1 LLPHLYI
8 KYFYYYR
15 YDKVYVKPRRQ
26 DKESFEEGA
35 IAIYGIKI

>member
-1 LLPHLYI
+1 MLEIGLISIDVHNS
-8 KYFYYYR
+8 
-15 YDKVYVKPRRQ
+15 VKPRRQ